1 MVSKIESFIQYMF
14 ACLIIILS
22 ISMWIMLVWMWLL
35 PTLLS
40 FVKEENYFFI
50 PLLLGLIILLLGI
63 ILIWLISRHNFSIP
77 IKFAFYITIYL
88 TIHLATGCFLYSLVV
103 VEVLSDTSFA
113 TIYVGFITITTIVAS
128 IIKYWDSKQ
137 LKWTFS
143 VGNIDGIYIK
153 RFTNNINISPQNNQ
167 LNVIAQC
174 NKDNSILAFA
184 GFCLDQNIHA
194 VAGKR
199 KNYLSKI
206 YNPKF
211 SSFLTG
217 SFSGKQCYDQLA
229 YFRSQK
235 SEQNLLKFRLKCSRK
250 SLQPMLNEYGLWKN
264 WLKFWNR
271 NLIWV
276 IFFDNRGEIWGLKV
290 KMAREKNLKVMNRH
304 TGTIGTELV
313 RDLDTNVE
321 YWKDMLGR
329 LTPRYDKNGKIRI
342 YSGNQDDK

>member
-1 MVSKIESFIQYMF
+1 M
-14 ACLIIILS
+14 
-22 ISMWIMLVWMWLL
+22 
-35 PTLLS
+35 
-40 FVKEENYFFI
+40 
-50 PLLLGLIILLLGI
+50 
-63 ILIWLISRHNFSIP
+63 
-77 IKFAFYITIYL
+77 
-88 TIHLATGCFLYSLVV
+88 
-103 VEVLSDTSFA
+103 
-113 TIYVGFITITTIVAS
+113 
-128 IIKYWDSKQ
+128 
-137 LKWTFS
+137 KWTFS

-290 KMAREKNLKVMNRH
+290 KMETVK
-304 TGTIGTELV
+304 
-313 RDLDTNVE
+313 
-321 YWKDMLGR
+321 
-329 LTPRYDKNGKIRI
+329 
-342 YSGNQDDK
+342 

>member
-14 ACLIIILS
+14 AYLVIVLLIGI
-22 ISMWIMLVWMWLL
+22 WIMFMWMLSL
-35 PTLLS
+35 PTTLNS
-40 FVKEENYFFI
+40 VKEENYFFI

-63 ILIWLISRHNFSIP
+63 IPVGLISRWNCSIP

-217 SFSGKQCYDQLA
+217 SFSGKQYH
-229 YFRSQK
+229 
-235 SEQNLLKFRLKCSRK
+235 RLF
-250 SLQPMLNEYGLWKN
+250 L
-264 WLKFWNR
+264 
-271 NLIWV
+271 
-276 IFFDNRGEIWGLKV
+276 
-290 KMAREKNLKVMNRH
+290 
-304 TGTIGTELV
+304 
-313 RDLDTNVE
+313 
-321 YWKDMLGR
+321 
-329 LTPRYDKNGKIRI
+329 
-342 YSGNQDDK
+342 